1 MQFTITDILKLMIT
15 ELVFHPPIKSKILIY
30 DNASILNGT
39 ADVLFK
45 RVKKTK
51 YLLHIDL
58 KNKFIYFT

>member
-1 MQFTITDILKLMIT
+1 MQFTSTDILKKIFIT

-45 RVKKTK
+45 RVKKVFITT
-51 YLLHIDL
+51 DL
-58 KNKFIYFT
+58 KK